1 MTEIKFGRRTYTI
14 RSANWDSENHVGRIL
29 VNDDLGE
36 TYLVDSYGLA
46 PDEQRRSVAD
56 FALKLAA
63 ARQAVAES

>member
-1 MTEIKFGRRTYTI
+1 MTIKFGRRTYTI
-14 RSANWDSENHVGRIL
+14 RSANWDSENQVGRIL